1 MKEALFF
8 GGGKISHLP
17 FLVSGNFES
26 SFYPRPPVR
35 MLQPHM
41 LMNEPIASRSHFSI
55 QFDEE
60 REKFQAVK
68 TGKRHG
74 FITWS
79 VFTWI
84 TEGFGGKGSPGDDGG
99 FGNSLSPGVV
109 FFWGKFQTLIGIWGS
124 LNPTFFSKK
133 AKNLARLDPSIICCS
148 KNVWGF
154 GLDIVPS
161 GQNRWHTHTYQIV
174 KGPISF
180 RYVLPR
186 SGPRIIRNPPS
197 EMTSINHTKNS

>member
-1 MKEALFF
+1 MHNERKKAAIPVDERGSFLW
-8 GGGKISHLP
+8 GGNISHLP

-84 TEGFGGKGSPGDDGG
+84 SEGFGGKGSPGDDGG
-99 FGNSLSPGVV
+99 FGNSLSPGS
-109 FFWGKFQTLIGIWGS
+109 FLGKISNLDWGMGIFKPRIF
-124 LNPTFFSKK
+124 LKK
-133 AKNLARLDPSIICCS
+133 AKNLVRLDPSIICCS

-161 GQNRWHTHTYQIV
+161 GQNRWRTHTHA
-174 KGPISF
+174 K
-180 RYVLPR
+180 
-186 SGPRIIRNPPS
+186 
-197 EMTSINHTKNS
+197 